1 MRYNLFMKENNDKVP
16 ILSVEQ
22 FMEFFLDNNYD
33 ENMFTSDGHI
43 NPKYNSSKNT
53 GIISKIFEDNWD
65 LFYEQNRDLVDL
77 YRDNADKEIHKIID
91 CMNKN
96 LGCSVYEC
104 PECGDFI
111 FVGNTCKSRLCTSCG
126 YKYKLERV
134 ENIMMTA
141 YNCVHRQIVFTIP
154 KEYRKYFFYPFDRID
169 ILYLA
174 VNMTINSILNEK
186 YSKNKKGKKRK
197 YKSKLKYTP
206 GFFAF
211 LHTFGRDLKWNPHI
225 HILIAEMKISKIDIK
240 KWDYF
245 DYNALSMRFQKI
257 LTDLMI
263 KNFDDFNVDDAR
275 KNYFN
280 HNKGFYVY
288 AEKKKFKSLKE
299 GIEYVTRYCGRCAI
313 SENRIIKYENNIVT
327 FYYNAHEDESYHE
340 VTIPAF
346 DFIKLILRHIIP
358 TNYKII
364 RYYGF
369 YRKKPKNHK
378 NINKLK
384 KNKKRKVR
392 KSLLKYRMSIIKYF
406 KKDPLYCPHCDVK
419 MNYVVLIT

>member
-1 MRYNLFMKENNDKVP
+1 MNNEIGYIYILTNPSFPQYVKIGYANDLNSRLNQLNRSECIPFAFRVYAYYKVP
-16 ILSVEQ
+16 KRLT
-22 FMEFFLDNNYD
+22 D
-33 ENMFTSDGHI
+33 T
-43 NPKYNSSKNT
+43 
-53 GIISKIFEDNWD
+53 
-65 LFYEQNRDLVDL
+65 
-77 YRDNADKEIHKIID
+77 EIHKIID

-280 HNKGFYVY
+280 HNKGFYV
-288 AEKKKFKSLKE
+288 
-299 GIEYVTRYCGRCAI
+299 
-313 SENRIIKYENNIVT
+313 
-327 FYYNAHEDESYHE
+327 
-340 VTIPAF
+340 
-346 DFIKLILRHIIP
+346 
-358 TNYKII
+358 
-364 RYYGF
+364 
-369 YRKKPKNHK
+369 
-378 NINKLK
+378 
-384 KNKKRKVR
+384 
-392 KSLLKYRMSIIKYF
+392 
-406 KKDPLYCPHCDVK
+406 
-419 MNYVVLIT
+419 

>member
-1 MRYNLFMKENNDKVP
+1 
-16 ILSVEQ
+16 
-22 FMEFFLDNNYD
+22 MEFFLNNDYK
-33 ENMFTSDGHI
+33 ENIFTSDGHI
-43 NPKYNSSKNT
+43 NPKYNSSKKT
-53 GIISKIFEDNWD
+53 GIISKIFEDNWES
-65 LFYEQNRDLVDL
+65 FYFENKELVDL
-77 YRDNADKEIHKIID
+77 FRPNSNKEIQKIID

-96 LGCSVYEC
+96 LGCSVYQC

-141 YNCVHRQIVFTIP
+141 YNCNHRQIVFTIP
-154 KEYRKYFFYPFDRID
+154 KEYRKYFFYPFDRIN
-169 ILYLA
+169 ILFKA
-174 VNMTINSILNEK
+174 VNQTIYSILNVSFK
-186 YSKNKKGKKRK
+186 KTKNGKTKK
-197 YKSKLKYTP
+197 YKFLKKWLP

-225 HILIAEMKISKIDIK
+225 HILIAEMKLSNNEIK
-240 KWDYF
+240 KWNYF
-245 DYNALSMRFQKI
+245 DFNSLSMRFQKI

-263 KNFDDFNVDDAR
+263 KNFDDFDKDISR
-275 KNYFN
+275 KNYFDHKN
-280 HNKGFYVY
+280 GFYVY

-313 SENRIIKYENNIVT
+313 SENRIIKYENNMVT

-340 VTIPAF
+340 VTVSAF

-369 YRKKPKNHK
+369 YRKKPKNH
-378 NINKLK
+378 NEINKII
-384 KNKKRKVR
+384 NEEKRKIR
-392 KSLLKYRMSIIKYF
+392 KSLLKYEMSIMKF
-406 KKDPLYCPHCDVK
+406 FNRNPFYCPHCDVK

>member
-280 HNKGFYVY
+280 HNKGFYV
-288 AEKKKFKSLKE
+288 
-299 GIEYVTRYCGRCAI
+299 
-313 SENRIIKYENNIVT
+313 
-327 FYYNAHEDESYHE
+327 
-340 VTIPAF
+340 
-346 DFIKLILRHIIP
+346 
-358 TNYKII
+358 
-364 RYYGF
+364 
-369 YRKKPKNHK
+369 
-378 NINKLK
+378 
-384 KNKKRKVR
+384 
-392 KSLLKYRMSIIKYF
+392 
-406 KKDPLYCPHCDVK
+406 
-419 MNYVVLIT
+419 